1 MFVSLFLV
9 THQPYRKSLDRS
21 RTSSWASHGAH
32 FARAPAGTGWWC
44 VHSALPCAAVSLLPC
59 SFFSYRRRGLTNC
72 QPHYYAARALRAISP
87 LRPLNPPAPPHQ
99 SFILRFPPLSAPL
112 VSVVCVPGPCC
123 CCAHCSVSV
132 PRRRLLLL
140 ISQHLHRI
148 RHPSLS
154 QQQQQPDWS
163 KTG

>member
-1 MFVSLFLV
+1 
-9 THQPYRKSLDRS
+9 
-21 RTSSWASHGAH
+21 
-32 FARAPAGTGWWC
+32 
-44 VHSALPCAAVSLLPC
+44 
-59 SFFSYRRRGLTNC
+59 
-72 QPHYYAARALRAISP
+72 
-87 LRPLNPPAPPHQ
+87 
-99 SFILRFPPLSAPL
+99 
-112 VSVVCVPGPCC
+112 
-123 CCAHCSVSV
+123 V